1 MLNWPEERVTKN
13 NSSIYFNSVHNRILD
28 FHGDPVSADLIIF
41 SDGNHHMALNESLNL
56 FKNKFEDEIHIF
68 YATTPPKPLVDII
81 NSGKILCGNMEI
93 SVKPDIFI
101 SPEKII
107 KNLEAKNLVKK
118 YEPFM
123 ASRCNALLIRKK
135 DIGTIKSLKDAVN
148 KKMNIF
154 ISNPKRENASYSEY
168 LESIYKES
176 DDNNELPDFVYGE
189 SIHHREAPEA
199 VFSGKADCAVVY
211 YHLALRYKRIFPDIF
226 DFIKLGVKGSPKISH
241 IAMMNN
247 SGKFSNEA
255 YNFLNS
261 EEVSKIYNKHGI
273 DHYSFCPT

>member
-1 MLNWPEERVTKN
+1 MLKWPDERIFQN
-13 NSSIYFNSVHNRILD
+13 NSSIPFNSVHNRILD
-28 FHGDPVSADLIIF
+28 FHGDPVKADLVIF

-56 FKNKFEDEIHIF
+56 FKSRIEDDINIF

-81 NSGKILCGNMEI
+81 NSGKILCGNLEI

-107 KNLEAKNLVKK
+107 ENLSLKGLVKK
-118 YEPFM
+118 YHPFM

-135 DIGTIKSLKDAVN
+135 DGEKIKTLKDALN
-148 KKMNIF
+148 KNMNIF
-154 ISNPKRENASYSEY
+154 ISNPKRENASYSQY

-176 DDNNELPDFVYGE
+176 DNNELPDFIYGE

-247 SGKFSNEA
+247 SGKFSEKA
-255 YNFLNS
+255 YNFLKS
-261 EEVSKIYNKHGI
+261 EEVSRIYNKHGI
-273 DHYSFCPT
+273 DHFPYYQN